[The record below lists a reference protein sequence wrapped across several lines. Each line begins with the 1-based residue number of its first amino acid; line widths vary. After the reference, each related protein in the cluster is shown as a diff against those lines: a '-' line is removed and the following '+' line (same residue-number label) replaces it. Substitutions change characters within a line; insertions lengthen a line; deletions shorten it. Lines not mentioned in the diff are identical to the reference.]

1 VLKQF
6 HTRARILFTICSTV
20 CEISAVK
27 RRNSIQRGANP
38 ISQDCSQSQ
47 SVATDRVHST
57 KGRPG
62 SQADLTLAAS
72 QYLLCLNQHILNIL
86 HIMIQYSRLRSLLLS
101 TLFALPFVAE
111 PLLSG
116 SLRAAEEKKIEFPAA
131 SQHSVVKQRVG
142 LTDVE
147 VDYSRPNKNDR
158 EIFGGLV
165 PYGKLWRTGAN
176 AVTKI
181 KFSNAV
187 TLGGKEIPAGEYALF
202 TIPAADEWTVIVSKD
217 AKVQSAADYKQ
228 ENDAARVTA
237 KPEVNPNTVETFT
250 IGLAD
255 VKGAS
260 ATLNFL
266 WDKTRVPVKLTTG
279 DIQQVSKELDAVVSG
294 GTPLDPRTAYQAAA
308 FYYDSDKDMN
318 QAAKWID
325 QALEKNPN
333 AYFMHY
339 KKAQIQAKLGNK
351 KEAMASAQKA
361 IDILKKDKAPDE
373 SAIRNAQ
380 QIIDSSK

>member
-1 VLKQF
+1 M
-6 HTRARILFTICSTV
+6 
-20 CEISAVK
+20 
-27 RRNSIQRGANP
+27 N
-38 ISQDCSQSQ
+38 QS
-47 SVATDRVHST
+47 S
-57 KGRPG
+57 P
-62 SQADLTLAAS
+62 
-72 QYLLCLNQHILNIL
+72 
-86 HIMIQYSRLRSLLLS
+86 LRSLFLL
-101 TLFALPFVAE
+101 ALLAIPFVAQTFV
-111 PLLSG
+111 PG
-116 SLRAAEEKKIEFPAA
+116 SLRAEEEKKIEFPAA
-131 SQHSVVKQRVG
+131 SQNATVKQRVG
-142 LTDVE
+142 LTDIE
-147 VDYSRPNKNDR
+147 VDYSRPNKNGR

-181 KFSNAV
+181 KFSKPV

-202 TIPAADEWTVIVSKD
+202 TIPAADEWTIIVSKD

-228 ENDAARVTA
+228 ETDAARIMA
-237 KPEVNPNTVETFT
+237 KPEPNPITLETFT
-250 IGLAD
+250 IGLSD

-260 ATLNFL
+260 ATINLM
-266 WDKTRVPVKLTTG
+266 WDQTRVPVKLTTA
-279 DIQQVSKELDAVVSG
+279 DVEEVSKELESVVSG

-308 FYYDSDKDMN
+308 FYYDNNKDMN

-325 QALEKNPN
+325 QALAKNPD

-351 KEAMASAQKA
+351 KEASASAQKA

-373 SAIRNAQ
+373 SAIKNAQ

>member
-1 VLKQF
+1 
-6 HTRARILFTICSTV
+6 
-20 CEISAVK
+20 
-27 RRNSIQRGANP
+27 
-38 ISQDCSQSQ
+38 
-47 SVATDRVHST
+47 
-57 KGRPG
+57 
-62 SQADLTLAAS
+62 
-72 QYLLCLNQHILNIL
+72 
-86 HIMIQYSRLRSLLLS
+86 MIQSSHLRPLLLS
-101 TLFALPFVAE
+101 ALFSFPFVVE
-111 PLLSG
+111 PLLPTN
-116 SLRAAEEKKIEFPAA
+116 LRAAEEKKIEFPAA
-131 SQHSVVKQRVG
+131 SQRSVVKQRVG

-181 KFSNAV
+181 KFSEAV

-202 TIPAADEWTVIVSKD
+202 TIPTADEWTIIVSKD

-228 ENDAARVTA
+228 ENDAARITA
-237 KPEVNPNTVETFT
+237 KPEPIPNPIETFT
-250 IGLAD
+250 IGLGD
-255 VKGAS
+255 VRGAS

-266 WDKTRVPVKLTTG
+266 WDKTRVPVKLTTS
-279 DIQQVSKELDAVVSG
+279 DVEQVSKQLDAVVSS
-294 GTPLDPRTAYQAAA
+294 GTSLDPRTAYQAAA
-308 FYYDSDKDMN
+308 FYYDNNKDMN

-325 QALEKNPN
+325 QALEKNPD

-339 KKAQIQAKLGNK
+339 KKAQIEARLGNK
-351 KEAMASAQKA
+351 NEAIASAQKA
-361 IDILKKDKAPDE
+361 IDILKKSKAPDE

>member
-1 VLKQF
+1 MIQSSRFPSLLF
-6 HTRARILFTICSTV
+6 SGLFTFLLV
-20 CEISAVK
+20 A
-27 RRNSIQRGANP
+27 GALL
-38 ISQDCSQSQ
+38 
-47 SVATDRVHST
+47 
-57 KGRPG
+57 PG
-62 SQADLTLAAS
+62 DMCAAD
-72 QYLLCLNQHILNIL
+72 
-86 HIMIQYSRLRSLLLS
+86 
-101 TLFALPFVAE
+101 
-111 PLLSG
+111 
-116 SLRAAEEKKIEFPAA
+116 EKKIEFPSA

-147 VDYSRPNKNDR
+147 VDYSRPNKNGR

-165 PYGKLWRTGAN
+165 PFGKLWRTGAN

-181 KFSNAV
+181 KFSHAV

-202 TIPAADEWTVIVSKD
+202 TIPTANEWTIIVSKD

-228 ENDAARVTA
+228 ENDVARITA
-237 KPEVNPNTVETFT
+237 TPESLPMPIETFT
-250 IGLAD
+250 IALND

-260 ATLNFL
+260 ATLDFL
-266 WDKTRVPVKLTTG
+266 WDKTRVPVKLTTE
-279 DIQQVSKELDAVVSG
+279 DVEHVSKQLDAAVSA

-308 FYYDSDKDMN
+308 FYYDNNKDMN

-325 QALEKNPN
+325 QALEKNPD

-351 KEAMASAQKA
+351 TEATASAQKA

-373 SAIRNAQ
+373 SAIKNAQ
-380 QIIDSSK
+380 QIIDGSK

>member
-1 VLKQF
+1 
-6 HTRARILFTICSTV
+6 
-20 CEISAVK
+20 
-27 RRNSIQRGANP
+27 
-38 ISQDCSQSQ
+38 
-47 SVATDRVHST
+47 
-57 KGRPG
+57 
-62 SQADLTLAAS
+62 
-72 QYLLCLNQHILNIL
+72 
-86 HIMIQYSRLRSLLLS
+86 MIHYSRFHLLLFS
-101 TLFALPFVAE
+101 TLFALCFLAE
-111 PLLSG
+111 PFGPG

-131 SQHSVVKQRVG
+131 SQHSVIKQRIG

-181 KFSNAV
+181 RFSKPV
-187 TLGGKEIPAGEYALF
+187 TLGGKKIPAGEYALL
-202 TIPAADEWTVIVSKD
+202 TIPTADEWTIIISKD
-217 AKVQSAADYKQ
+217 AKVQSAADYNQ

-237 KPEVNPNTVETFT
+237 KPEPIPSTIETFT
-250 IGLAD
+250 IGLGD

-266 WDKTRVPVKLTTG
+266 WDKTRVPVSLKT
-279 DIQQVSKELDAVVSG
+279 DDVEEVSKELDAAISAR
-294 GTPLDPRTAYQAAA
+294 TPLDPRTAYQAAA
-308 FYYDSDKDMN
+308 FYYDNNKDMN

-325 QALEKNPN
+325 QALEKNPD

-351 KEAMASAQKA
+351 KEAIASAEKS

>member
-1 VLKQF
+1 V
-6 HTRARILFTICSTV
+6 FTFV
-20 CEISAVK
+20 
-27 RRNSIQRGANP
+27 
-38 ISQDCSQSQ
+38 
-47 SVATDRVHST
+47 
-57 KGRPG
+57 
-62 SQADLTLAAS
+62 
-72 QYLLCLNQHILNIL
+72 
-86 HIMIQYSRLRSLLLS
+86 
-101 TLFALPFVAE
+101 FVAGT
-111 PLLSG
+111 LLSG
-116 SLRAAEEKKIEFPAA
+116 NLLAADEKKIEFPGA

-147 VDYSRPNKNDR
+147 VDYSRPNKNNR

-181 KFSNAV
+181 KFSKPV
-187 TLGGKEIPAGEYALF
+187 TLGGKEVPAGEYALF
-202 TIPAADEWTVIVSKD
+202 TIPTADEWTIIFSKD

-228 ENDAARVTA
+228 ENDAARITA
-237 KPEVNPNTVETFT
+237 KPEPNPNTIETFT
-250 IGLAD
+250 ISLGD

-266 WDKTRVPVKLTTG
+266 WDQTRVPVKLSTG
-279 DIQQVSKELDAVVSG
+279 DVEQVSKQLDAAVSA
-294 GTPLDPRTAYQAAA
+294 GTPLDARTAYQAAS
-308 FYYDSDKDMN
+308 FYYDNNKDLN

-325 QALEKNPN
+325 QALEKNPD

-351 KEAMASAQKA
+351 TEATASAQKA

-373 SAIRNAQ
+373 SAIKNAQ
-380 QIIDSSK
+380 QIIDNSK

>member
-1 VLKQF
+1 M
-6 HTRARILFTICSTV
+6 
-20 CEISAVK
+20 
-27 RRNSIQRGANP
+27 N
-38 ISQDCSQSQ
+38 QS
-47 SVATDRVHST
+47 S
-57 KGRPG
+57 P
-62 SQADLTLAAS
+62 
-72 QYLLCLNQHILNIL
+72 
-86 HIMIQYSRLRSLLLS
+86 LRSLFLL
-101 TLFALPFVAE
+101 ALLAIPFVAQ
-111 PLLSG
+111 PFVPG

-131 SQHSVVKQRVG
+131 SQHATVKQRVG
-142 LTDVE
+142 LTDIE
-147 VDYSRPNKNDR
+147 VDYSRPNKNGR

-181 KFSNAV
+181 KFSKPV

-202 TIPAADEWTVIVSKD
+202 TIPAADEWTIIVSKD

-228 ENDAARVTA
+228 ETDAARIMA
-237 KPEVNPNTVETFT
+237 KPEPNPITLETFT
-250 IGLAD
+250 IGLSD

-260 ATLNFL
+260 ATLNL
-266 WDKTRVPVKLTTG
+266 MWDQTRVPVKLTTA
-279 DIQQVSKELDAVVSG
+279 DVEEVSKELESVVSG

-308 FYYDSDKDMN
+308 FYYDNNKDMN

-325 QALEKNPN
+325 QALAKNPD

-351 KEAMASAQKA
+351 KEASASAQKA

-373 SAIRNAQ
+373 SAIKNAQ

>member
-1 VLKQF
+1 M
-6 HTRARILFTICSTV
+6 
-20 CEISAVK
+20 
-27 RRNSIQRGANP
+27 N
-38 ISQDCSQSQ
+38 QS
-47 SVATDRVHST
+47 S
-57 KGRPG
+57 P
-62 SQADLTLAAS
+62 
-72 QYLLCLNQHILNIL
+72 
-86 HIMIQYSRLRSLLLS
+86 LRSLFLL
-101 TLFALPFVAE
+101 ALLAIPFVAQ
-111 PLLSG
+111 PFVPG

-131 SQHSVVKQRVG
+131 SQHATVKQRVG
-142 LTDVE
+142 LTDIE
-147 VDYSRPNKNDR
+147 VDYSRPNKNGR

-181 KFSNAV
+181 KFSKPV

-202 TIPAADEWTVIVSKD
+202 TIPAADEWTIIVSKD

-228 ENDAARVTA
+228 ETDAARIMA
-237 KPEVNPNTVETFT
+237 KPEPNPITLETFT
-250 IGLAD
+250 IGLSD

-260 ATLNFL
+260 ATINLM
-266 WDKTRVPVKLTTG
+266 WDQTRVPVKLTTA
-279 DIQQVSKELDAVVSG
+279 DVEEVSKELESVVSG

-308 FYYDSDKDMN
+308 FYYDNNKDMN

-325 QALEKNPN
+325 QALAKNPD

-351 KEAMASAQKA
+351 KEASSSAQKA

-373 SAIRNAQ
+373 SAIKNAQ

>member
-1 VLKQF
+1 MIQSSRVPSLLF
-6 HTRARILFTICSTV
+6 SGLFTFLLV
-20 CEISAVK
+20 A
-27 RRNSIQRGANP
+27 GALL
-38 ISQDCSQSQ
+38 
-47 SVATDRVHST
+47 
-57 KGRPG
+57 PG
-62 SQADLTLAAS
+62 DMCAAD
-72 QYLLCLNQHILNIL
+72 
-86 HIMIQYSRLRSLLLS
+86 
-101 TLFALPFVAE
+101 
-111 PLLSG
+111 
-116 SLRAAEEKKIEFPAA
+116 EKKIEFPSA

-147 VDYSRPNKNDR
+147 VDYSRPNKNGR

-165 PYGKLWRTGAN
+165 PFGKLWRTGAN

-181 KFSNAV
+181 KFSHAV

-202 TIPAADEWTVIVSKD
+202 TIPTANEWTIIVSKD

-228 ENDAARVTA
+228 ENDVARITA
-237 KPEVNPNTVETFT
+237 TPESLPMTIETFT
-250 IGLAD
+250 IALND

-260 ATLNFL
+260 ATLDFL
-266 WDKTRVPVKLTTG
+266 WDKTRVPVKLTTE
-279 DIQQVSKELDAVVSG
+279 DVEQVSKQLDAAVSA

-308 FYYDSDKDMN
+308 FYYDNNKDMN

-325 QALEKNPN
+325 QALEKNPD

-351 KEAMASAQKA
+351 KEATASAQKA
-361 IDILKKDKAPDE
+361 IDILKKDAAPDE
-373 SAIRNAQ
+373 SAIKNAQ

>member
-1 VLKQF
+1 MC
-6 HTRARILFTICSTV
+6 A
-20 CEISAVK
+20 
-27 RRNSIQRGANP
+27 
-38 ISQDCSQSQ
+38 
-47 SVATDRVHST
+47 
-57 KGRPG
+57 
-62 SQADLTLAAS
+62 AD
-72 QYLLCLNQHILNIL
+72 
-86 HIMIQYSRLRSLLLS
+86 
-101 TLFALPFVAE
+101 
-111 PLLSG
+111 
-116 SLRAAEEKKIEFPAA
+116 EKKIDFPSA

-147 VDYSRPNKNDR
+147 VDYSRPNKNGR

-165 PYGKLWRTGAN
+165 PFGKLWRTGAN

-181 KFSNAV
+181 KFSHPV
-187 TLGGKEIPAGEYALF
+187 TLGGKEIPAGDYALF
-202 TIPAADEWTVIVSKD
+202 TIPTANEWTIIVSKD

-228 ENDAARVTA
+228 ENDVARITA
-237 KPEVNPNTVETFT
+237 TPESLPMTIETFT
-250 IGLAD
+250 IALND

-260 ATLNFL
+260 ATLDFL
-266 WDKTRVPVKLTTG
+266 WDKTRVPVKLTTE
-279 DIQQVSKELDAVVSG
+279 DVEQVSKQLDAAVSA

-308 FYYDSDKDMN
+308 FYYDNNKDMN

-325 QALEKNPN
+325 QALEKNPD

-351 KEAMASAQKA
+351 TEATASAQKA

-373 SAIRNAQ
+373 SAIKNAQ